1 MSREQLLILGAL
13 IAISAASP
21 ITRRVPQAA
30 GDLPLRRAL
39 AGLTWQSIAR
49 FNVCAAYEAAD
60 CPAAGFPR

>member
-1 MSREQLLILGAL
+1 MSREQLLALGAL

-21 ITRRVPQAA
+21 ITHPLLKSA
-30 GDLPLRRAL
+30 GDLPLPRAL
-39 AGLTWQSIAR
+39 SGLTWQSIAS